1 VYENRVLL
9 FEENWNLIVKALIF
23 DILEGMDS
31 LKKDLPVIISD
42 FFFLRLR
49 KILT

>member
-31 LKKDLPVIISD
+31 LKKDLTVIISD
-42 FFFLRLR
+42 FFLRLR